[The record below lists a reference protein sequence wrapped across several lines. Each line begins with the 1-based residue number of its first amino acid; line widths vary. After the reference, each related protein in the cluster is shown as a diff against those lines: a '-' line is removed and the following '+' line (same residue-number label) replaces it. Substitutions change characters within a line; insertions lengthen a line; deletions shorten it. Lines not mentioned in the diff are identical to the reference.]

1 METVRTKTGVEPSQ
15 HHLPNDTIWINN
27 PLEVLMKKSLYVLGG
42 VLIGVVV
49 ATSSSA
55 IADGVKSLIGKKVTG
70 EYTITVNG
78 ERLTDKGAIIDG
90 KANVPVRAI
99 SESLGAEIKVSGKTI
114 TVTTEPSNDT
124 ANSSVNSSNQYASWS
139 KADLVNRQTTL
150 RDNILAP
157 TQAERQSLLK
167 ELEQAKADESEVL
180 IETLEKQI
188 AVYDNDIAKYTAEL
202 EKVEAAL
209 ASIK

>member
-1 METVRTKTGVEPSQ
+1 
-15 HHLPNDTIWINN
+15 
-27 PLEVLMKKSLYVLGG
+27 MKKSLYVLGG

-55 IADGVKSLIGKKVTG
+55 MADGVKSLIGKKVTG

-78 ERLTDKGAIIDG
+78 EKLTDKGAIIDG

-124 ANSSVNSSNQYASWS
+124 ANSSVNNSNQYASWS

-150 RDNILAP
+150 KDNILAP